1 MPSMERLEC
10 LPSLRLS
17 SRKNIPASRFQ
28 HAAWGLRS
36 SSPFPIPLSK
46 APCPAQDS
54 NTAKH
59 EASCL
64 SAGPLRPCFSKMVNE
79 KYPRLKNTLHGHSFY
94 SSLLSREPF
103 FFTASRNI
111 FLIPSQNQEST
122 YRKTGLSVS
131 IYIPCCHPN
140 GSQLTCLPLAPPCN
154 KSRPYGRLL
163 FKAQ

>member
-1 MPSMERLEC
+1 MSSVPPFVQPKEYPC
-10 LPSLRLS
+10 LPFPACSVGASLLLTVSHPSVQGTLS
-17 SRKNIPASRFQ
+17 RP
-28 HAAWGLRS
+28 GV
-36 SSPFPIPLSK
+36 
-46 APCPAQDS
+46 S

-59 EASCL
+59 QASCL

-140 GSQLTCLPLAPPCN
+140 GSQLNLSSSCAAMQQEPPLRTAPV
-154 KSRPYGRLL
+154 
-163 FKAQ
+163 